1 MIVNKKDMKAWI
13 ASRYLLGLAYSNIIS
28 IL

>member
-1 MIVNKKDMKAWI
+1 MIVNIKDMKAWI
-13 ASRYLLGLAYSNIIS
+13 ASRYLLGLAYSNVIA